1 MTGDGCSL
9 REWKE
14 TRACERWEADAIA
27 FLEARE
33 VRAQQRAAERA
44 RRQRY
49 EGLGE
54 PRRRRNLY
62 TNERRRRRCTGAQKS
77 RGAREWTARVSTVAD
92 SFEISA
98 NIHTNHSIL
107 SAYTHNPTLNPCPQ
121 HLSTLFSISQASLA
135 PVRSH
140 TFLSA
145 HAHAHPDS
153 PSPPHPQNTK
163 TKRVPVELLF
173 SINLL
178 AALLLALSTRRLG
191 RRRLHHPLR

>member
-1 MTGDGCSL
+1 M
-9 REWKE
+9 REMGS
-14 TRACERWEADAIA
+14 IA

-33 VRAQQRAAERA
+33 VRAQQRAAESET

-107 SAYTHNPTLNPCPQ
+107 SAYTTQPDPQPVSTAPLN
-121 HLSTLFSISQASLA
+121 T
-135 PVRSH
+135 V
-140 TFLSA
+140 
-145 HAHAHPDS
+145 
-153 PSPPHPQNTK
+153 
-163 TKRVPVELLF
+163 
-173 SINLL
+173 
-178 AALLLALSTRRLG
+178 
-191 RRRLHHPLR
+191 

>member
-1 MTGDGCSL
+1 M
-9 REWKE
+9 REMGS
-14 TRACERWEADAIA
+14 IA

-44 RRQRY
+44 RRHRY
-49 EGLGE
+49 EGE

-92 SFEISA
+92 SFE
-98 NIHTNHSIL
+98 NQCKTYIHTTPFSRP
-107 SAYTHNPTLNPCPQ
+107 TPQNPTLNPCPQ

-153 PSPPHPQNTK
+153 PSPLHPQKTK